1 MAENKGIIYYKLGSE
16 FHYEGDTVKNCG
28 LTGGEIDGNFQFL
41 RGYDIASFN
50 KSDDK
55 EEIVFKRI
63 NGDELKI
70 NVKEYFNDFNFE
82 YDSIN
87 GILKIVMPYGKT
99 VDLEGFITES
109 YFKKY
114 DDEIKKLNETID
126 RFVTHIEN
134 LKTQII
140 DIDKNIETIESDM
153 LLKQEQIDNL
163 SQEIEEIEIPTI
175 DEIKESILN
184 DSIFVNS
191 NEIKAV
197 ITDGKIEFKFADD
210 AIFGVV

>member
-28 LTGGEIDGNFQFL
+28 LTGGEIDGNFHFL

-55 EEIVFKRI
+55 EEIIFKRI

-114 DDEIKKLNETID
+114 DDEIKKLNEIID
-126 RFVTHIEN
+126 RFGTHIEN
-134 LKTQII
+134 IKTQII

>member
-82 YDSIN
+82 YDSVN

>member
-55 EEIVFKRI
+55 EEIIFKRI

-114 DDEIKKLNETID
+114 DDEIKKLNEIID
-126 RFVTHIEN
+126 RFGTHIEN

>member
-28 LTGGEIDGNFQFL
+28 LTGGEIDGNFHFL

-55 EEIVFKRI
+55 EEIIFKRA

-70 NVKEYFNDFNFE
+70 NVKEYFDEFNFE

-99 VDLEGFITES
+99 IDLEGFITES

-114 DDEIKKLNETID
+114 DDEIARLNEIID
-126 RFVTHIEN
+126 SIGSNIEN
-134 LKTQII
+134 LKAQLI
-140 DIDKNIETIESDM
+140 DINQNIDSIEGDM
-153 LLKQEQIDNL
+153 VIKQEQIDGL
-163 SQEIEEIEIPTI
+163 SQEIKNIEIPTI
-175 DEIKESILN
+175 DEIKENILTN
-184 DSIFVNS
+184 SIFVNS
-191 NEIKAV
+191 DEIKAV
-197 ITDGKIEFKFADD
+197 INEGKIEFKFADD

>member
-114 DDEIKKLNETID
+114 DDEIKKLNEIID
-126 RFVTHIEN
+126 RFGTHIEN

>member
-126 RFVTHIEN
+126 RFGTHIEN